1 MNYSIIVLI
10 ILSIVILNGCVNTPS
25 GAIDLSPDEPIKE
38 VGFELMS
45 FKVKHR
51 FKLNYREVL
60 KEKISAEVSLY
71 CLEHYVWHTIVREVS
86 LDDTYS
92 YTIR

>member
-1 MNYSIIVLI
+1 VLYKQG
-10 ILSIVILNGCVNTPS
+10 LFVDSS

-38 VGFELMS
+38 VGFELMN

-71 CLEHYVWHTIVREVS
+71 CLEHYVWHRIVREVR
-86 LDDTYS
+86 LDDSYS